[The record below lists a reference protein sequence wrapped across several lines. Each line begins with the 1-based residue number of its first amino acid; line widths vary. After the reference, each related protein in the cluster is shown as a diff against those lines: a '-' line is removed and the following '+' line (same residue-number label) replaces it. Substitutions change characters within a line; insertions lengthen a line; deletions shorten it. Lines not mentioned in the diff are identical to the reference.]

1 MERKPINITEKGR
14 ADFELLKR
22 IVETGDQLAFA
33 EVMKRHH
40 NSLYFVV
47 LKLVNHPEDAEDL
60 TIEIFAKVYENIDKY
75 NHQNA
80 FSTWLYRMATN
91 HSIDFLRKKKAST
104 YSLDNQP
111 SSEEG
116 ETYQIQI
123 EDKSISIDQKMII
136 NQKADMVKQAMA
148 RISPKYRE
156 ILEHRYYDD
165 LSYEEISER
174 MELPIGTVKVH
185 LNRAK
190 SMLERILVTL
200 KQTYKQDLDEIY

>member
-1 MERKPINITEKGR
+1 
-14 ADFELLKR
+14 
-22 IVETGDQLAFA
+22 
-33 EVMKRHH
+33 
-40 NSLYFVV
+40 
-47 LKLVNHPEDAEDL
+47 
-60 TIEIFAKVYENIDKY
+60 
-75 NHQNA
+75 
-80 FSTWLYRMATN
+80 
-91 HSIDFLRKKKAST
+91 
-104 YSLDNQP
+104 
-111 SSEEG
+111 
-116 ETYQIQI
+116 
-123 EDKSISIDQKMII
+123 KSISIDQKMII